1 MALTESVTRRTDRE
15 APPPLPRRS
24 IISRLS
30 FGHVVMILA
39 GLVAVLLNLAF
50 LRSNADQ
57 IQVAVAAASIPTGG
71 TLNQSTLGTVA
82 ITDAGDL
89 APGLITGDEVSSL
102 FGSVAARPLALGE
115 PIRRS
120 DLRPT
125 GTGSSL
131 REFSLELDAAQA
143 AGGRIT
149 ARDLVDVIAT
159 VDNQSFYVAAGV
171 EVISITTTDS
181 SVRVGDDLLVVLG
194 LDDWTV
200 LEVSSAQAAGSIA
213 LVRSTGADPPRSGT
227 VTIDPGISP

>member
-1 MALTESVTRRTDRE
+1 
-15 APPPLPRRS
+15 
-24 IISRLS
+24 
-30 FGHVVMILA
+30 MILA

-50 LRSNADQ
+50 LRSSADQ
-57 IQVAVAAASIPTGG
+57 IQVAVAAASIPAGASLTESM
-71 TLNQSTLGTVA
+71 LETVA

-102 FGSVAARPLALGE
+102 FGSVAARPLAAGE
-115 PIRRS
+115 PIRHS

-125 GTGSSL
+125 GTGSRL
-131 REFSLELDAAQA
+131 REFSIELDAAQA

-159 VDNQSFYVAAGV
+159 VDTRSFYVVAGV
-171 EVISITTTDS
+171 EVVSVTTADS
-181 SVRVGDDLLVVLG
+181 AIGVGDDLLVVLA
-194 LDDWTV
+194 LDDRTA

-227 VTIDPGISP
+227 VTVDPGTRP